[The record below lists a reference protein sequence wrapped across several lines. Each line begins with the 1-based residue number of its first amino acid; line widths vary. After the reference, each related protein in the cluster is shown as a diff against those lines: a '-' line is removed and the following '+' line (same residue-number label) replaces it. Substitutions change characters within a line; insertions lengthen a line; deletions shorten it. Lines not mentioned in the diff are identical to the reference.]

1 MVALS
6 PELANLSVPEKVSL
20 GRLLWDSVPE
30 AERPKPG
37 SDQWWI
43 YERLL
48 ELESGVGGVQDPDPC
63 VVVKPSDHKDQ

>member
-1 MVALS
+1 MVALP
-6 PELANLSVPEKVSL
+6 PELANLPAPEKVAL

-48 ELESGVGGVQDPDPC
+48 ELESDLGGTQVSDPC
-63 VVVKPSDHKDQ
+63 VVVGK

>member
-1 MVALS
+1 MTALP
-6 PELANLSVPEKVSL
+6 PELARLSVPEKVAL

-30 AERPKPG
+30 DERPKPS

-48 ELESGVGGVQDPDPC
+48 ELESGLSGVQASDPC
-63 VVVKPSDHKDQ
+63 VVVKPSAHGS